1 MKAANGRWADHSAEV
16 FNMNFKYSEETWQA
30 KICETFSEG
39 NRSNRCIV
47 NVNAQSFEMLSSYM
61 LS

>member
-1 MKAANGRWADHSAEV
+1 
-16 FNMNFKYSEETWQA
+16 MNFKYSEETWQA